1 MTYFRRLKLKFG
13 EMMRLRVAV
22 PVVCLFLA
30 SLAFAA
36 EDYKIDP
43 GHSSTNFSVRH
54 MMVSTVTGRFAGGLS
69 GTIHYD
75 DKDISKSVVKATI
88 KVDSVNTDNEN
99 RDKDLRGPNFFDA
112 EKYPDITFES
122 QRVEKRGDSYVAIG
136 NFTMKGVTK
145 QIELPFTIGGRIND
159 GKGRGRIGIQS
170 GTTLNR
176 QDYGLSWNRTVEGGG
191 VVVGNEVKID
201 LNIEGTLVPPAAAPA
216 GPSGGTQ

>member
-1 MTYFRRLKLKFG
+1 
-13 EMMRLRVAV
+13 MRFRVAV
-22 PVVCLFLA
+22 AVVTLSLA

-43 GHSSTNFSVRH
+43 AHSSANFAVRH

-75 DKDISKSVVKATI
+75 DKDPSKSSVKATI
-88 KVDSVNTDNEN
+88 KVASVNTDNEN

-112 EKYPDITFES
+112 EKYPEITFES
-122 QRVEKRGDSYVAIG
+122 QRVEKRGDSFVAIG

-159 GKGRGRIGIQS
+159 GKGHGRIGVQS
-170 GTTLNR
+170 NTTLNR

-191 VVVGNEVKID
+191 VVVGNEIKID
-201 LNIEGTLVPPAAAPA
+201 LNVEGTLVQPAAAAPGA
-216 GPSGGTQ
+216 GAQ

>member
-1 MTYFRRLKLKFG
+1 MPYSPTLKLEFWRM
-13 EMMRLRVAV
+13 MMRSRVAV
-22 PVVCLFLA
+22 AVLCLSLA

-43 GHSSTNFSVRH
+43 VHSSANFSVRH
-54 MMVSTVTGRFAGGLS
+54 MMVSTVTGRFAGGVS

-75 DKDISKSVVKATI
+75 DKDPSKSSVKATI
-88 KVDSVNTDNEN
+88 KVASVNTDNEN

-112 EKYPDITFES
+112 DKYPEITFES
-122 QRVEKRGDSYVAIG
+122 QKVEKRGDTYVAIG

-159 GKGRGRIGIQS
+159 GKGHGRLGVQS
-170 GTTLNR
+170 STTLNR

-201 LNIEGTLVPPAAAPA
+201 LNVEGTLVQPSAATPGA
-216 GPSGGTQ
+216 GAQ

>member
-1 MTYFRRLKLKFG
+1 M
-13 EMMRLRVAV
+13 MMRFKVAV
-22 PVVCLFLA
+22 AVVCLSFA

-43 GHSSTNFSVRH
+43 AHSSANFSVRH

-69 GTIHYD
+69 GTIHFD
-75 DKDISKSVVKATI
+75 DKDPSKSSVKATI
-88 KVDSVNTDNEN
+88 KVASVNTDNES

-112 EKYPDITFES
+112 DKYPEITFES
-122 QRVEKRGDSYVAIG
+122 QRVEKRGDTYVAIG

-145 QIELPFTIGGRIND
+145 QIELPFAIGGRIND
-159 GKGRGRIGIQS
+159 GKGHGRIGVQS
-170 GTTLNR
+170 STTLNR

-201 LNIEGTLVPPAAAPA
+201 LNVEGTLVQPPAAAPGA
-216 GPSGGTQ
+216 GAQ

>member
-1 MTYFRRLKLKFG
+1 M
-13 EMMRLRVAV
+13 MMRFRVAV
-22 PVVCLFLA
+22 PVVCLSLA

-43 GHSSTNFSVRH
+43 VHSSANFSVRH
-54 MMVSTVTGRFAGGLS
+54 MMVSTVTGRFAGGVS

-75 DKDISKSVVKATI
+75 DKDPSKSSVKATI
-88 KVDSVNTDNEN
+88 KVASVNTDNEN

-112 EKYPDITFES
+112 DKYPEITFES
-122 QRVEKRGDSYVAIG
+122 QKVEKRGDTYVAVG

-159 GKGRGRIGIQS
+159 GKGHGRLGVQS
-170 GTTLNR
+170 STTLNR

-201 LNIEGTLVPPAAAPA
+201 LNVEGTLVQPSAAAPGA
-216 GPSGGTQ
+216 GAQ

>member
-1 MTYFRRLKLKFG
+1 
-13 EMMRLRVAV
+13 MRLRIAV
-22 PVVCLFLA
+22 PVVSLFFA

-43 GHSSTNFSVRH
+43 VHSSANFSVRH

-75 DKDISKSVVKATI
+75 DKDISKSSVKATI
-88 KVDSVNTDNEN
+88 KVASVNTDNEN

-112 EKYPDITFES
+112 DKYPEITFES
-122 QRVEKRGDSYVAIG
+122 QRIEKRGENYVAIG

-170 GTTLNR
+170 STALNR
-176 QDYGLSWNRTVEGGG
+176 QDYGISWNRAVEGGG
-191 VVVGNEVKID
+191 AVVGNEVKID
-201 LNIEGTLVPPAAAPA
+201 LNIEGTLVPSAAAAA
-216 GPSGGTQ
+216 GATQ

>member
-1 MTYFRRLKLKFG
+1 
-13 EMMRLRVAV
+13 MRFKVAV
-22 PVVCLFLA
+22 PAVALFLA
-30 SLAFAA
+30 SVAFAA

-43 GHSSTNFSVRH
+43 VHSSANFSVRH
-54 MMVSTVTGRFAGGLS
+54 MMVSTVTGRFAGGVS

-75 DKDISKSVVKATI
+75 DKDPSKSSVKATI
-88 KVDSVNTDNEN
+88 KVASVNTDNEN

-112 EKYPDITFES
+112 DKYPEITFES
-122 QRVEKRGDSYVAIG
+122 QRVEKRGDNYVAIG

-159 GKGRGRIGIQS
+159 GKGHGRIGIQS

-176 QDYGLSWNRTVEGGG
+176 QDYGVSWNKTVEGGG

-201 LNIEGTLVPPAAAPA
+201 LNIEGSLVQPAAAPV
-216 GPSGGTQ
+216 GGTQ